1 MFSRACQTFGQ
12 TSRCKVTN
20 IAPTTTTNII
30 KALIQFVLLL
40 LDIFYYLKGKQERI
54 QNLCVESIR
63 SDFYS
68 SVVYVFLQSDFCFNA
83 LSFLSPPDIR
93 YLCNKVNNFWVLLF
107 STFKLI
113 RKLVNYQLVWK
124 EKQHCMGVSSQ
135 MILMR
140 QRVRK
145 RALRYFIF
153 FLKSNLISNS

>member
-20 IAPTTTTNII
+20 IAPTTTTTNII

-40 LDIFYYLKGKQERI
+40 LLDIFYYLKRKQERI

-68 SVVYVFLQSDFCFNA
+68 SVVYVFLQSDSCFNA
-83 LSFLSPPDIR
+83 LSFLSPPAIR

-113 RKLVNYQLVWK
+113 RKSINNLFGRRSCAVW
-124 EKQHCMGVSSQ
+124 V
-135 MILMR
+135 
-140 QRVRK
+140 
-145 RALRYFIF
+145 
-153 FLKSNLISNS
+153 FLLK

>member
-40 LDIFYYLKGKQERI
+40 LDIFYYLEGKQERI

-68 SVVYVFLQSDFCFNA
+68 SVVYVFLQSDSCFSA
-83 LSFLSPPDIR
+83 LSFLPLPPFVIYVIRSITFEFYSSPLLSWLESWSI
-93 YLCNKVNNFWVLLF
+93 NNLF
-107 STFKLI
+107 GRRS
-113 RKLVNYQLVWK
+113 
-124 EKQHCMGVSSQ
+124 CA
-135 MILMR
+135 
-140 QRVRK
+140 
-145 RALRYFIF
+145 ALYGCF
-153 FLKSNLISNS
+153 FSNNSYKTQG